1 MKNLYLIALAA
12 FVIAGC
18 SKEQPTEQVEESAA
32 PNVEETVEPTAN
44 ETPVDEN
51 AQESTLEVVEESA
64 ADPEPAD
71 EEAIV
76 LAQADTGAEAP
87 ESKYKEGRHYVRMVP
102 TQPTFG
108 GADKIEVVEFFWYGC
123 DSCDKFEP
131 YINEWEKSVP
141 ANVRVVRA
149 HASWNRAVERHA
161 QLYYTE
167 QALVRTGA
175 IEDPK
180 AFRAAVFNE
189 IHRRGNR
196 LVREDQIRSFF
207 GRFGISEDDF
217 DNAWTSFEVDQQLR
231 VAKGMEDRYDINGVP
246 TIVINGKYRTGAQE
260 AGSYRNLLELMNELI
275 ERESLR

>member
-1 MKNLYLIALAA
+1 MKHLYLIALAA
-12 FVIAGC
+12 LVFAGC
-18 SKEQPTEQVEESAA
+18 SKEEPTEQAGETAAPVVEEA
-32 PNVEETVEPTAN
+32 VEPTAD
-44 ETPVDEN
+44 ETPVDETE
-51 AQESTLEVVEESA
+51 QESTLEVVEESA
-64 ADPEPAD
+64 ADPEPA
-71 EEAIV
+71 EAEAIV
-76 LAQADTGAEAP
+76 LAQADTNTEP
-87 ESKYKEGRHYVRMVP
+87 REWKYKEGRHYVRMVP

-131 YINEWEKSVP
+131 YINQWEESVP

-217 DNAWTSFEVDQQLR
+217 DNAWKSFEVDQQLR
-231 VAKGMEDRYDINGVP
+231 VAKGMEDRYDVNGVP
-246 TIVINGKYRTGAQE
+246 TIIVNGKYRTGARE
-260 AGSYRNLLELMNELI
+260 AGSYANLIELIDELI